1 MNKKKNTK
9 RRKPMGEIIEKE
21 MKDKEAKLAKK
32 KRVPVKRCG
41 QCRSELHDKKSCPE
55 LGKQQQLP
63 QVNFF
68 PE

>member
-1 MNKKKNTK
+1 
-9 RRKPMGEIIEKE
+9 MGEIIEKE

-68 PE
+68 QE